1 MRTAP
6 YIMRGHQ
13 RGGALTH
20 LGTRN
25 PLGILPAGDSFIVVN
40 GAGLMRQVAV
50 SLVAVTLL
58 GLAATAYA
66 DKSALDERS
75 TSLADPRRFTHGIG
89 AAHSGHQDVYIFYSR
104 SSLAPD
110 AEDSQVPWSH
120 DVYVAVWNAASGE
133 LGSSRIF
140 IGEPEAQEP
149 VSVAQNASGNIMLT
163 LEDGWKADHDVTQ
176 RYGVY
181 DKHLEPVRPYPVE
194 VEPGGHSGHVAAVGD
209 SFVVAYSDGWVNF
222 GGQDNLGSGNGVYAK
237 VYDGSGVE
245 LHQIDIVHAQRAW
258 WPVVAGGKTHAMVAW
273 QELVGRR
280 KLPQLKFALID
291 AGSGELGPATL
302 LHNAVQYYTYNVSW
316 LKAPERFLVVGTAD
330 GHGFARVIDS
340 RGRITASLSCLPATV
355 REAGIA
361 VQDGGSINATAYAYI
376 PAANGRLM
384 QLRVEPTSL
393 TLSGL
398 LAPSG
403 GKLVSWHPVGGTGL
417 FASSGMLYWL
427 SLTRGGV
434 EQIRF
439 DLATKVGETTPP
451 LGRPLGGSACQ

>member
-1 MRTAP
+1 
-6 YIMRGHQ
+6 
-13 RGGALTH
+13 
-20 LGTRN
+20 
-25 PLGILPAGDSFIVVN
+25 
-40 GAGLMRQVAV
+40 MRQVAV
-50 SLVAVTLL
+50 SLIVATLL
-58 GLAATAYA
+58 GITATTYA
-66 DKSALDERS
+66 DKSALDEPP
-75 TSLADPRRFTHGIG
+75 TSRGDPRRFTHGIG
-89 AAHSGHQDVYIFYSR
+89 AALGDHQNMQIFYSR
-104 SSLAPD
+104 SSLAAD
-110 AEDSQVPWSH
+110 AEDSEAPWSH
-120 DVYVAVWNAASGE
+120 DVYVAVWNAATGE
-133 LGSSRIF
+133 LGPSRIF

-163 LEDGWKADHDVTQ
+163 LEDGWKADQDVTQ

-181 DKHLEPVRPYPVE
+181 DKHLRPVRPYPVE
-194 VEPGGHSGHVAAVGD
+194 VEPGGHSGHVAAVGN

-245 LHQIDIVHAQRAW
+245 LHQIDIVHARRAW

-273 QELVGRR
+273 QELVDHR
-280 KLPQLKFALID
+280 KPPQLKFALID
-291 AGSGELGPATL
+291 AVSGRLGPATV

-316 LKAPERFLVVGTAD
+316 LKAPERFLVVGTAE
-330 GHGFARVIDS
+330 GHGFARLIDS
-340 RGRITASLSCLPATV
+340 HGRITASLSCLPATV

-361 VQDGGSINATAYAYI
+361 VQDGGGAKAISYAYI

-384 QLRVEPTSL
+384 QLRIEPASL

-403 GKLVSWHPVGGTGL
+403 DKAVRWHPVGSTGL

-427 SLTRGGV
+427 SLTPEGL

-439 DLATKVGETTPP
+439 DPATNLRKTEPYSRTTRCGLSP
-451 LGRPLGGSACQ
+451 RY